1 MPHKFVILID
11 GVLKEYNTYESIPQT
26 FDNVIEFLPEIPHGP
41 HTEDQHHEIDSWNAK
56 LKQLLLRE
64 KNASSN

>member
-1 MPHKFVILID
+1 MPHKFIILVN
-11 GVLKEYNTYESIPQT
+11 GALKEYNTYESIPQT
-26 FDNVIEFLPEIPHGP
+26 FDNVIEFLPEIPPGP
-41 HTEDQHHEIDSWNAK
+41 HSDEQHHEIDMWNTR

>member
-1 MPHKFVILID
+1 MPHKFIILVD
-11 GVLKEYNTYESIPQT
+11 GNLKEYNTYESIPQI
-26 FDNVIEFLPEIPHGP
+26 FDNVIEFLPDIPPGP
-41 HTEDQHHEIDSWNAK
+41 HTEAQHHEIHMWNAR